1 MKSGRCDRDVDSSK
15 LDALRSASQR
25 SMYSSRRAVMQARM
39 KHPALVVNG
48 AMPALLGLGSA
59 VATSAV
65 ENGVPLRTLNLAY
78 VRASQIN
85 GCSVCLAMHARD
97 AQKEGDTL
105 ERLVAVGAWRESPQ
119 FTDAERAALELTEA
133 MTRQADRGDTVS
145 DEIWDE
151 AAEHYGEEGLAALV
165 VAIGMINLWNRL
177 NAATRQVAEELVVA
191 AA

>member
-1 MKSGRCDRDVDSSK
+1 
-15 LDALRSASQR
+15 
-25 SMYSSRRAVMQARM
+25 MQARM
-39 KHPALVVNG
+39 KHPALVVSG

-59 VATSAV
+59 VTTSAV
-65 ENGVPLRTLNLAY
+65 ENGVPQRTLNLAY

-105 ERLVAVGAWRESPQ
+105 DRLVAVGAWRESRL

-145 DEIWDE
+145 DEIWDQVTD
-151 AAEHYGEEGLAALV
+151 YYTDDGIAALV

-177 NAATRQVAEELVVA
+177 NAATRQVAQDLVA
-191 AA
+191 A